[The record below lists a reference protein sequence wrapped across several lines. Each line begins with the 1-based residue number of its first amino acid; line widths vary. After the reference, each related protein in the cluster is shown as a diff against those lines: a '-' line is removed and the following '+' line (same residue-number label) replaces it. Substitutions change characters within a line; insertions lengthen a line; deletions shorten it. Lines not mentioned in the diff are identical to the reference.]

1 MIESLPANSSSKL
14 FLIDNCNSFL
24 GPTLKSY
31 KDDTG
36 LATDTINKLDI
47 VNDKNI
53 PFLTTNTNKILGYK
67 YSGQSGIYIILNTK
81 TGDMY
86 IGSSIHFYNRFT
98 LHLQGF
104 RNSNND
110 FTSILYNS
118 KDSQLKDFKVKVI
131 INFPNYYVKYLDGL
145 EVKKNIS
152 TAEAELAEQAK
163 RKIFKEDPALKYIF
177 DAFTQYQIRIYEQAL
192 ISYYKPNLNDFSR
205 PVTFQFTN

>member
-1 MIESLPANSSSKL
+1 MIESLPSNSSSKL

-24 GPTLKSY
+24 GPTLKNY

-36 LATDTINKLDI
+36 LTTDTINKLDI

-53 PFLTTNTNKILGYK
+53 PFLATNTNKILGDK

-118 KDSQLKDFKVKVI
+118 NDSQLKYFKVKVI
-131 INFPNYYVKYLDGL
+131 INFPNYYVKYMASLDA
-145 EVKKNIS
+145 KNNLSI
-152 TAEAELAEQAK
+152 AETDQAVLAE
-163 RKIFKEDPALKYIF
+163 RKIIKEDPALKYIF

-192 ISYYKPNLNDFSR
+192 ISYYKPNLNDFLR